1 MNTSAVPSDTRRE
14 WYFRAAIL
22 LAIVVGIYEARNFE
36 WDVVGRGYPL
46 LLRGLG
52 NSILIAVI
60 SIALGAVIA
69 VPLSV
74 ARVYGP
80 AGIRQLAVLIIEA
93 VRATPELMIVFW
105 IFFGV
110 PGLTGKPM
118 SGWTAGIAAM
128 TIIAA
133 ASLAEVMRG
142 GLYSVSQGQW
152 EAAASTGLSKL
163 QAFVHIVMPQAVR
176 NMLPSLV
183 AQLISLFK
191 TTSLVYVIGVIDL
204 FRATV
209 ILNNVEFAPFA
220 LYTTMAVI
228 YLVCCSLLSSL
239 VKRLDSQFVIIE

>member
-1 MNTSAVPSDTRRE
+1 MSKSATQNDNRRE
-14 WYFRAAIL
+14 WQFRAAVAL
-22 LAIVVGIYEARNFE
+22 VVVFAIFGTRNFE
-36 WDVVGRGYPL
+36 WDVVARGYPL

-52 NSILIAVI
+52 NSILIAVV
-60 SIALGAVIA
+60 SIALGGLIA
-69 VPLSV
+69 IPLSV

-80 AGIRQLAVLIIEA
+80 VGIRQLAVLLIEA
-93 VRATPELMIVFW
+93 VRATPELMVVFW

-110 PGLTGKPM
+110 PGLIGKPV

-142 GLYSVSQGQW
+142 GLYSVSRGQW

-183 AQLISLFK
+183 AQLVSLFK

-204 FRATV
+204 FRATA

-239 VKRLDSQFVIIE
+239 VKRLDSQFIIIE